1 MHTIRQS
8 RECVM
13 TEEKKLTKEINMIID
28 GQIIISRTG
37 ERRQERVLDNLVLI
51 KHHTYN
57 KTEPLFFTRTSN
69 SDLTSCAQ
77 TPELMQ
83 SLLP

>member
-1 MHTIRQS
+1 
-8 RECVM
+8 
-13 TEEKKLTKEINMIID
+13 MIID
-28 GQIIISRTG
+28 GQIIISSTG
-37 ERRQERVLDNLVLI
+37 GRRQERVLDNLVLI

-57 KTEPLFFTRTSN
+57 KTEPLLFTRTSN
-69 SDLTSCAQ
+69 SDLASCTQ